1 MIASAVIRSVFLSA
15 EAFLAGL
22 AVPSL
27 SATRS

>member
-1 MIASAVIRSVFLSA
+1 MINFVITSVFLSA
-15 EAFLAGL
+15 EAFVAAE